1 MSGPA
6 ASSSVSLVPM
16 PTPTRAASRF
26 LHSAADAPADPR
38 RRRAALALPLA
49 LALGGSGLA
58 GHAAAK
64 AADAAA
70 AETGLGAPRLALLI
84 GNRIYPNP
92 FDLPPVHKNVR
103 DMQAALEARG
113 FTVTATI
120 DQDPIGLKRTIDE
133 FARSAHAA
141 APNATVMFYFTGHGM
156 QVDAENLLLGAGI
169 APDAREPVLLA
180 SSLHLQ
186 RDVMELLPR
195 RSTGLTIAVVDACR
209 TSLRAAMNASD
220 GLNQVEAP
228 PGCLIVFSTAAGRPA
243 IAPAVETLNTFYTGS
258 LVKLLKTAADEL
270 SFSDFF
276 RLVKLDVQQTM
287 STHPIE
293 AIRNLAQNPF
303 IAENTQ
309 VQFRLTPHAPS
320 ATPEQIAAEQAALW
334 QQLQDS
340 QWPAEVLKLAEQY
353 LERFGDSKLA
363 GSAEVARA
371 GAGEA
376 VRALRSNQVRLYRS
390 AFQPKDADEQLLAE
404 VRKAARGDKDAAA
417 RIARRYQE
425 GTAMADPN
433 RYEGWLQYAAALG
446 NGIASYELALHYRR
460 QGQPAPAAQY
470 ESRARELA
478 YTPPPTLDHSRK

>member
-1 MSGPA
+1 MSFTQPHT
-6 ASSSVSLVPM
+6 LP
-16 PTPTRAASRF
+16 
-26 LHSAADAPADPR
+26 DP
-38 RRRAALALPLA
+38 RRRAALALPLM
-49 LALGGSGLA
+49 LALGSAA
-58 GHAAAK
+58 GPAAASP
-64 AADAAA
+64 ASTQAGDA
-70 AETGLGAPRLALLI
+70 GLGAPRLALLI
-84 GNRIYPNP
+84 GNRVYPNP

-103 DMQAALEARG
+103 DVQAALEARG

-120 DQDPIGLKRTIDE
+120 DQDPAGLRRTIAD
-133 FARSAHAA
+133 FARDAHAA
-141 APNATVMFYFTGHGM
+141 APDATLMFYFTGHGM
-156 QVDAENLLLGAGI
+156 QIDAENLLLGAGI
-169 APDAREPVLLA
+169 APDAEAGVLLE

-186 RDVMELLPR
+186 RDVMALLPR
-195 RSTGLTIAVVDACR
+195 RATGLTIAVVDACR
-209 TSLRAAMNASD
+209 TSLRAAMNATD

-228 PGCLIVFSTAAGRPA
+228 PGCLIVFSTAAGKPA

-287 STHPIE
+287 RNHPIE

-303 IAENTQ
+303 IAENTR
-309 VQFRLTPHAPS
+309 VQFRLTPRPPERS
-320 ATPEQIAAEQAALW
+320 AEEIAAEEAELW
-334 QQLQDS
+334 QRLQDS
-340 QWPAEVLKLAEQY
+340 QWPAEVAKLAEDY
-353 LERFGDSKLA
+353 LARFGSSKLA

-390 AFQPKDADEQLLAE
+390 AFHPKEADAALLAE

-417 RIARRYQE
+417 RIARRYGE
-425 GTAMADPN
+425 GEALADQN

-446 NGIASYELALHYRR
+446 NGIASYELAVHYRR
-460 QGQPAPAAQY
+460 QGQPAPAAMY